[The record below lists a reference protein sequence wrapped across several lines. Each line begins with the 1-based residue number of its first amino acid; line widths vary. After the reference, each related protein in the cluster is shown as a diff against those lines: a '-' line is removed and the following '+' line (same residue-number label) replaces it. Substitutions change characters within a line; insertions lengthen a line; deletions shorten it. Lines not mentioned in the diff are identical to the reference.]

1 MLFVWGSA
9 NNIASAGA
17 YQTSRL
23 GATDGFL
30 VKFNNLGARLW
41 GTYFGGNN
49 GDGINSG
56 NVDAIGNVYVT
67 GVTSSTTGIA
77 TIGAFQG
84 SLNGSSD
91 AFIAKFNP
99 SGNRL
104 WGTYFGGNNSVNQ
117 YDEAAAVAVDGLSNI
132 IITGESNGSTNLS
145 TAGAF
150 QTTPS
155 DGIYIASFDNNGTLN
170 PTPAITGNS
179 ANAAQAVCSGVQ
191 SAQLTGSSPSG
202 GSGTFG
208 YLWLQSTTSATS
220 GFIAASGSNNTQ
232 NYQPP
237 LLSVTTWYK
246 RVVMSGNAVD
256 TSAAVQITV
265 NAAPVANITAGGAT
279 AFCQGAS
286 VTLNANTGAGF
297 NYQWYD
303 GATLITN
310 ATNSNYSAA
319 TGGSYTVLIS
329 NSNNCTDTS
338 NAITV
343 TVNPVPTASIAAG
356 GNTTICNGEGVN
368 LNAQTAT
375 GYTYQWYNGNSII
388 TGATNATY
396 LANTSGSYTV
406 LVDLGSCSDTSNAIV
421 VTVNALPSVIITQ
434 TVDTFYSNGSF
445 NTYQWYLNGT
455 AIAGA
460 TNPNYTATQNGN
472 YYVMV
477 TDANNCSGQSNT
489 ILFTVGIDEV
499 DGGHLFSVSPNP
511 FKESFVVKCAS
522 ANGSLVIVDIVGKV
536 VKSVV
541 VKSLNTNIDMKGF
554 AAGVYLVK
562 YEDGEVCEMVKV
574 VKE

>member
-1 MLFVWGSA
+1 
-9 NNIASAGA
+9 
-17 YQTSRL
+17 
-23 GATDGFL
+23 
-30 VKFNNLGARLW
+30 
-41 GTYFGGNN
+41 
-49 GDGINSG
+49 
-56 NVDAIGNVYVT
+56 
-67 GVTSSTTGIA
+67 
-77 TIGAFQG
+77 
-84 SLNGSSD
+84 
-91 AFIAKFNP
+91 
-99 SGNRL
+99 
-104 WGTYFGGNNSVNQ
+104 
-117 YDEAAAVAVDGLSNI
+117 
-132 IITGESNGSTNLS
+132 
-145 TAGAF
+145 
-150 QTTPS
+150 
-155 DGIYIASFDNNGTLN
+155 
-170 PTPAITGNS
+170 
-179 ANAAQAVCSGVQ
+179 
-191 SAQLTGSSPSG
+191 
-202 GSGTFG
+202 
-208 YLWLQSTTSATS
+208 
-220 GFIAASGSNNTQ
+220 
-232 NYQPP
+232 
-237 LLSVTTWYK
+237 
-246 RVVMSGNAVD
+246 MSGNAVD

-265 NAAPVANITAGGAT
+265 NAAPVANITSGSAT
-279 AFCQGAS
+279 TFCQGAS
-286 VTLNANTGAGF
+286 VTLNANTSAGF

-511 FKESFVVKCAS
+511 FKESFVVKCPTAKGTIIVS
-522 ANGSLVIVDIVGKV
+522 DLIGKTLVRLSLSKPQ
-536 VKSVV
+536 
-541 VKSLNTNIDMKGF
+541 TTIDMKGYTS
-554 AAGVYLVK
+554 GVYFVK
-562 YEDGEVCEMVKV
+562 YEDGEVCETVKV